1 MAVKVGINGFGR
13 IGRNFLRAAKD
24 NPEIDIV
31 GINDLADT
39 KTLAYLLKYD
49 SVLGTLKEDVSAD
62 GDVLVIGGKK
72 IKVTAIRDPKELP
85 WKELGARI
93 ALESTG
99 HFTKAAAASA
109 HLDAGAERVIIS
121 APSDSPDLTLVMGVN
136 DDRYDPAKHRI
147 ISNASCTTNGL
158 APPAKVLLDEF
169 GFESGYMTT
178 IHAYTN
184 DQQLLDFPH
193 SDLRRARAAAI
204 SLIPTSTG
212 AARAI
217 GLVVPELDGKM
228 DGIAVRAPV
237 PDGSLVD
244 LTAIL
249 GKETTAEEINAAL
262 KEAAAGRMKGFLV
275 CCEDPIVSIDIVG
288 NPASSIVD
296 CGLTFAKGRMA
307 KIFAWYD
314 NEWGY
319 SNRLVDVIL
328 MVGK

>member
-31 GINDLADT
+31 CINDLADT

-49 SVLGTLKEDVSAD
+49 SVLGNLKEDVKAED
-62 GDVLVIGGKK
+62 DMLVVGSKK
-72 IKVTAIRDPKELP
+72 IKVVAIRDPKELP
-85 WKELGARI
+85 WKEMGVQV

-99 HFTKAAAASA
+99 HFTKAADAAM

-121 APSDSPDLTLVMGVN
+121 APSDSPDLTVVLGVN
-136 DDRYDPAKHRI
+136 DAMYDPAKHRV

-158 APPAKVLLDEF
+158 APVAKVLLDTF

-193 SDLRRARAAAI
+193 KDLRRARAAAL

-217 GLVVPELDGKM
+217 GLVVPELEGRM
-228 DGIAVRAPV
+228 DGIAVRAPI

-249 GKETTAEEINAAL
+249 GRDATTDEVNAAL
-262 KEAAAGRMKGFLV
+262 KKAADGPMKGYLV
-275 CCEDPIVSIDIVG
+275 YCEDPIVSADIVG

-296 CGLTFAKGRMA
+296 APLTYAKGKLA
-307 KIFAWYD
+307 KVFAWYD

-319 SNRLVDVIL
+319 SNRLVDLIIK
-328 MVGK
+328 VGS

>member
-1 MAVKVGINGFGR
+1 RKFKV
-13 IGRNFLRAAKD
+13 
-24 NPEIDIV
+24 V
-31 GINDLADT
+31 GM
-39 KTLAYLLKYD
+39 
-49 SVLGTLKEDVSAD
+49 
-62 GDVLVIGGKK
+62 
-72 IKVTAIRDPKELP
+72 RDPKELP
-85 WKELGARI
+85 WKELGVAV

-99 HFTKAAAASA
+99 HFTKAKDAAA

-121 APSDSPDLTLVMGVN
+121 APSDDPDLTVVLGVN
-136 DDRYDPAKHRI
+136 DDKYDPAKHRI

-158 APPAKVLLDEF
+158 APVGKVLVDNF
-169 GFESGYMTT
+169 GVEAGFMTT

-193 SDLRRARAAAI
+193 KDLRRARAAAL

-217 GLVVPELDGKM
+217 GLVVPELEGKM

-249 GKETTAEEINAAL
+249 SKSATTEEVNAAL
-262 KEAAAGRMKGFLV
+262 KKAAEGPMKGYLV
-275 CCEDPIVSIDIVG
+275 YSEDPIVSVDIVG

-296 CGLTFAKGRMA
+296 APLTFCKGTLC

-319 SNRLVDVIL
+319 SNRLVDLIIK
-328 MVGK
+328 VG